1 MTTSFSKLLYTFEG
15 TKNME
20 AVLGTVPV
28 KVTAEMNDK
37 LIAPF
42 SEMEIKEAILRCFRL
57 RHQGRM
63 ASQHISSNVIRS
75 STGRR

>member
-42 SEMEIKEAILRCFRL
+42 SEMEIKEAILRCF
-57 RHQGRM
+57 
-63 ASQHISSNVIRS
+63 
-75 STGRR
+75 